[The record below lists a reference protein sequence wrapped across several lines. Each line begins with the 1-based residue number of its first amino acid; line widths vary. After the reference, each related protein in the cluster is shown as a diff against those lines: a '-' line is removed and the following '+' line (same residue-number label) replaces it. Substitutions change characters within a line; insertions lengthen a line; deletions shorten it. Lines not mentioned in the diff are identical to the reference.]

1 MTATEVAA
9 MKKQILTQGNLRQ
22 TAATQRLT
30 RAEMHAYY
38 IAIVTMTK
46 LVFERPTINPL
57 P

>member
-1 MTATEVAA
+1 MTATEVAS

-22 TAATQRLT
+22 PAATQRLT

-38 IAIVTMTK
+38 IAIVSMNK
-46 LVFERPTINPL
+46 LVFERPTINTL

>member
-1 MTATEVAA
+1 

-38 IAIVTMTK
+38 IAIVSMTK
-46 LVFERPTINPL
+46 LVFERPEINAL